1 MSYQNHLLFHE
12 HSGVVP
18 VLPQEIGSP
27 GVTGYDHHILHPQ
40 YPFHHKVLHYPAEH
54 LFQLVFGIDTIEYAL
69 IVFLPDQALDALG
82 LSRTH
87 PRADDVSATPI
98 GNIYLP
104 GLEPH
109 PETGARGMGSDVK
122 QLPHRR
128 LLPPYHRL

>member
-1 MSYQNHLLFHE
+1 MF
-12 HSGVVP
+12 
-18 VLPQEIGSP
+18 
-27 GVTGYDHHILHPQ
+27 VT
-40 YPFHHKVLHYPAEH
+40 
-54 LFQLVFGIDTIEYAL
+54 
-69 IVFLPDQALDALG
+69 DQALDALG

-109 PETGARGMGSDVK
+109 PKTGARGMGSDVK

-128 LLPPYHRL
+128 LLPWYRRL